1 MSLNITKLRYKNF
14 LSTGNDFT
22 EFDFTEHSTTLV
34 IGKNGS
40 GKSTFI
46 DALIFGLYGKAYRK
60 INKPQLINTI
70 NNKDLMVEVEF
81 KSNNRDYLI
90 RRGIK
95 PNIFEVYQN
104 GNLLNQDAKIKDYQ
118 SSLEEN
124 ILKIGY
130 RAFTQIVVLG
140 SAQHVPFMQLT
151 AQARRDII
159 EDLLDLQVFSIMNTL
174 LKERVTQYKMDYH
187 DNQMDIKMVED
198 RIQLTQKYLREME
211 SDYKDTLKAK
221 QNEIELYTTKKDNLK
236 KEVDTLELEIESINQ
251 KVQKFTENEVKE
263 KHTEWTSKT
272 SVLMKDLRQAE
283 KQLKFFD
290 ENDSC
295 PTCQQDIDQLVKS
308 DQQDKLNK
316 EIDTLKA
323 DIDSVQDMLKKA
335 KKLQNMYENM
345 TTSLGNKLIERSK
358 LAGSV
363 SHVQSNID
371 RLQKEISD
379 LQKKREQR
387 DAEFDD
393 LDDLCTRKNDL
404 LEYKQ
409 ELLDKKDLL
418 ASAGYL
424 LKEGGIKTKI
434 IKQYIP
440 IMNKLIA
447 KYLAEMDFYIQFE
460 LDEEFNETILSR
472 YRDSF
477 SYESFSE
484 GEKFRIDLALLFT
497 WRSIAKLRNSTTC
510 NLLILD
516 EIFDSS
522 LDASGTDEFL
532 KIMESL
538 TENTNVFIISHRLD
552 TMVDKFENLIQ
563 FKKENNFSK
572 MVTE

>member
-308 DQQDKLNK
+308 DQQDKLHK

>member
-251 KVQKFTENEVKE
+251 KVQKFTETEVKE

-272 SVLMKDLRQAE
+272 SVLMKDLRYAE
-283 KQLKFFD
+283 KQLKFLEEHD
-290 ENDSC
+290 YC
-295 PTCQQDIDQLVKS
+295 ATCLQDIDPVIKERNTNELHS
-308 DQQDKLNK
+308 
-316 EIDTLKA
+316 EIDGIKKQ
-323 DIDSVQDMLKKA
+323 IDSVQDMLRKA

>member
-447 KYLAEMDFYIQFE
+447 KYLAEMEFYIQFE

>member
-1 MSLNITKLRYKNF
+1 MLR
-14 LSTGNDFT
+14 
-22 EFDFTEHSTTLV
+22 
-34 IGKNGS
+34 
-40 GKSTFI
+40 
-46 DALIFGLYGKAYRK
+46 
-60 INKPQLINTI
+60 
-70 NNKDLMVEVEF
+70 
-81 KSNNRDYLI
+81 
-90 RRGIK
+90 
-95 PNIFEVYQN
+95 
-104 GNLLNQDAKIKDYQ
+104 
-118 SSLEEN
+118 
-124 ILKIGY
+124 
-130 RAFTQIVVLG
+130 
-140 SAQHVPFMQLT
+140 
-151 AQARRDII
+151 
-159 EDLLDLQVFSIMNTL
+159 
-174 LKERVTQYKMDYH
+174 
-187 DNQMDIKMVED
+187 
-198 RIQLTQKYLREME
+198 
-211 SDYKDTLKAK
+211 
-221 QNEIELYTTKKDNLK
+221 
-236 KEVDTLELEIESINQ
+236 
-251 KVQKFTENEVKE
+251 
-263 KHTEWTSKT
+263 
-272 SVLMKDLRQAE
+272 
-283 KQLKFFD
+283 
-290 ENDSC
+290 
-295 PTCQQDIDQLVKS
+295 
-308 DQQDKLNK
+308 
-316 EIDTLKA
+316 
-323 DIDSVQDMLKKA
+323 KA
-335 KKLQNMYENM
+335 KKLQDMYENM

-363 SHVQSNID
+363 LHVQSNID
-371 RLQKEISD
+371 RLQKEITD
-379 LQKKREQR
+379 LQKKRETR
-387 DAEFDD
+387 DADFND
-393 LDDLCTRKNDL
+393 LDDLCSRKNDL

-418 ASAGYL
+418 ALAGYL